1 MFVKQFE
8 VSVGWKDAGLL
19 TLYSWR
25 PGSEWAFHL
34 FPEREFWVW
43 GIVKDSYYD
52 GPLGDIGVGPLFRA
66 TWRRG

>member
-8 VSVGWKDAGLL
+8 VSVGWKDAGLF

-25 PGSEWAFHL
+25 PGSEWVFHL
-34 FPEREFWVW
+34 FPSRDFWAW
-43 GIVKDSYYD
+43 GNAKDLWWD
-52 GPLGDIGVGPLFRA
+52 GPLGDVGVGPLFRA